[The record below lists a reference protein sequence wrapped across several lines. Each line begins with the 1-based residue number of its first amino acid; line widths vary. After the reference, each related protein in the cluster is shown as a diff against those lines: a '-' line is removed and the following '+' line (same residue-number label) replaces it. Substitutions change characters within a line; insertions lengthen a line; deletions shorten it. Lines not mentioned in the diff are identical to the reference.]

1 MTFLGL
7 ERPVEWAAQ
16 QTFNPAAAS
25 MVLSAQQ
32 NYANA
37 VYNAYQDAKQDMKDF
52 TKEYGDFMS
61 PFAKDMERYGQI
73 VGGIKNTINELYKR
87 GIDPLR
93 SPEGRL
99 IISQLTNS
107 VNPAEMQAMRANAK
121 VGYAYLDAMQDLRRK
136 GKYSQAQEDF
146 DIAMTGGPSFSDFA
160 TSSGNGTF
168 NMWDRSSPIEATT
181 LRELTQDSYKG
192 RTPRTLTKEDFLN
205 DPRLAGKY
213 AYDPRYEWTGYLYSD
228 LLKNAPGV
236 SASLAADPRAAFF
249 RDQARQMVI
258 ASGKEPT
265 AENIEAQYQ
274 RNIADANTW
283 ALVDPTR
290 KADEFAKMAT
300 QFSYSSR
307 LQQQEHKNKL
317 AEIAATN
324 AGKETED
331 GNYLRA
337 IGIDAA
343 IASVSTGVKL
353 ATDHKTALDAIAKKH
368 KNNPAAAEKA
378 QNDAIT
384 EFFFKDKRYGDGH
397 QSIAQIIKNLTD
409 NDDRT
414 LKSVGILNG
423 ILKNFAA
430 NSDDTN
436 NGRYLL
442 EKAGF
447 VYNEAE
453 KHWEPRKGVNG
464 KIVSPHELMRNI
476 INFQFTG
483 NLKGTSKEQL
493 LRKLERSAG
502 GYSSDWWDSIGW
514 RAPGAMAADA
524 KSIYPD
530 AADHGVIIAP
540 DETGKNKLWVRVGLS
555 EVGHV
560 SGGDDDRGYWLQVP
574 IDYGKNKTPTSTSQA
589 SIYSSGVHERK
600 DFGNSAVT
608 TEFNSM
614 R

>member
-1 MTFLGL
+1 MIYGGDLAL
-7 ERPVEWAAQ
+7 QMPIMDLYDKQIMAMSINAARDMYEKGQ
-16 QTFNPAAAS
+16 
-25 MVLSAQQ
+25 
-32 NYANA
+32 
-37 VYNAYQDAKQDMKDF
+37 KQIDDF
-52 TKEYGDFMS
+52 YSKYGDFMS
-61 PFAKDMERYGQI
+61 PFSKDMERYNQI
-73 VGGIKNTINELYKR
+73 VSGVRDIINNAYAQ

-93 SPEGRL
+93 SPEGRAL
-99 IISQLTNS
+99 VSQAVRS
-107 VNPAEMQAMRANAK
+107 VNPAEISAMRANAK
-121 VGYAYLDAMQDLRRK
+121 MGYAYQDAMQKLRSA

-146 DIAMTGGPSFSDFA
+146 DIAQNGGTAFQDFA
-160 TSSGNGTF
+160 TANGQGGF
-168 NMWDRSSPIEATT
+168 NSWDRSSPIEATT

-228 LLKNAPGV
+228 LLKNAPGA

-258 ASGKEPT
+258 ASGKKPT

-283 ALVDPTR
+283 ALIDPTR

-324 AGKETED
+324 AGKETGD

-436 NGRYLL
+436 NGKYLL

-447 VYNEAE
+447 VYNEAK
-453 KHWEPRKGVNG
+453 KHWEPRKGVSG

-560 SGGDDDRGYWLQVP
+560 SGGDNDRGYWLQIP
-574 IDYGKNKTPTSTSQA
+574 IDYGKDKTATSTSQA

>member
-1 MTFLGL
+1 MIYGGDLAL
-7 ERPVEWAAQ
+7 QMPIMDLYDKQIMAMSINAARDMYEKGQ
-16 QTFNPAAAS
+16 
-25 MVLSAQQ
+25 
-32 NYANA
+32 
-37 VYNAYQDAKQDMKDF
+37 KQIDDF
-52 TKEYGDFMS
+52 YSKYGDFMS
-61 PFAKDMERYGQI
+61 PFSKDMERYNQI
-73 VGGIKNTINELYKR
+73 VGGVRDIINNAYAH

-93 SPEGRL
+93 SPEGRAL
-99 IISQLTNS
+99 VAQAVRS
-107 VNPAEMQAMRANAK
+107 VNPAELSAMKANAK
-121 VGYAYLDAMQDLRRK
+121 MGYAYQDALQKLRSA

-146 DIAMTGGPSFSDFA
+146 DMALTGTTPFADFA
-160 TSSGNGTF
+160 TSNGAGGF
-168 NMWDRSSPIEATT
+168 NSWDRSSPIQATT

-192 RTPRTLTKEDFLN
+192 RTPRTLTREDFAK
-205 DPRLAGKY
+205 DPRLKGM
-213 AYDPRYEWTGYLYSD
+213 AYDPRYEYTGYVDSD
-228 LLKNAPGV
+228 LMKVAPGA

-249 RDQARQMVI
+249 RDLAKQKVVAAGLQ
-258 ASGKEPT
+258 PT
-265 AENIEAQYQ
+265 AGNVEAQFQ
-274 RNIADANTW
+274 RDIADANAW

-317 AEIAATN
+317 AEIAATT
-324 AGKETED
+324 AGKETGD

-453 KHWEPRKGVNG
+453 KHWEPRKGVSG

-560 SGGDDDRGYWLQVP
+560 GGGDNDSGYWLQVP
-574 IDYGKNKTPTSTSQA
+574 IDYGKDKIPTSTSQA